1 MNPDLRVAKAPAG
14 RRGLFRVIELLLG
27 AMKLISSRFVTMKSL
42 VIFLSMI
49 SAQAQADSWDEAISK
64 VQSAASEYFDYA
76 VKVGG
81 TSHAG
86 SMYNGYMSVEHQ
98 CAILGRMLK
107 HGDAIRHIEEF
118 EYPPMNAGSDPHE
131 LLVFS
136 ISLENWVAAA
146 RWAKNATED
155 QRINRW
161 NLDCVGQFGIPS
173 TLFVESAKPKAEFV
187 AEGTQLHVY
196 GNIDFGF
203 AERLEQALNSNPS
216 VTEVTLGSGGGSVRD
231 ALIAGLLIRS
241 RRLDTTI
248 YGNCYS
254 ACPLVFLGGTHRVIW
269 ASPYRLG
276 FHQIY
281 TGAGSPIPLD
291 DQLYH
296 LVAQYVA
303 EMGGDPP
310 TVLAWMHSAGP
321 SEMFEPDPE
330 QICAAKFATFVQR
343 VCNLGISP

>member
-1 MNPDLRVAKAPAG
+1 M
-14 RRGLFRVIELLLG
+14 
-27 AMKLISSRFVTMKSL
+27 ISNRFSKFSSIAL
-42 VIFLSMI
+42 FLSLL
-49 SAQAQADSWDEAISK
+49 SGQVRADGWDDAISN
-64 VQSAASEYFDYA
+64 VQRSASEYFDYA
-76 VKVGG
+76 VKMGG

-98 CAILGRMLK
+98 CAILGRMLE
-107 HGDAIRHIEEF
+107 HADAIRHIEEF
-118 EYPPMNAGSDPHE
+118 DYPPMDVSSDPHE

-146 RWAKNATED
+146 QWAKNATED

-161 NLDCVGQFGIPS
+161 NLDCVGQFGIPAN
-173 TLFVESAKPKAEFV
+173 LFIESAQPEAEFV
-187 AEGTQLHVY
+187 ADGTQLHVY
-196 GNIDFGF
+196 GDIDVGF
-203 AERLEQALNSNPS
+203 AVRLEQALNSNLL

-241 RRLDTTI
+241 RGLDTTI

-254 ACPLVFLGGTHRVIW
+254 ACPLVFLGGNHRVIW
-269 ASPYRLG
+269 ATPYRLG

-281 TGAGSPIPLD
+281 TGTGASIPLD
-291 DQLYH
+291 DQLYD
-296 LVAQYVA
+296 LVARYVA

-321 SEMFEPDPE
+321 SEMYEPDPE
-330 QICAAKFATFVQR
+330 EICSANVATFVQR
-343 VCNLGISP
+343 VCNLGINP

>member
-1 MNPDLRVAKAPAG
+1 MH
-14 RRGLFRVIELLLG
+14 
-27 AMKLISSRFVTMKSL
+27 LISGRFVTIKS
-42 VIFLSMI
+42 IAIILSLI
-49 SAQAQADSWDEAISK
+49 SAQVRADSWDEAISK

-107 HGDAIRHIEEF
+107 HAEAIRHIEEF
-118 EYPPMNAGSDPHE
+118 DYPPMDAGSDPHE

-146 RWAKNATED
+146 RWAKNVTED

-161 NLDCVGQFGIPS
+161 NLDCVGKFGIPS
-173 TLFVESAKPKAEFV
+173 TLFIESAKPEAEFV
-187 AEGTQLHVY
+187 ADGTQLHVY
-196 GNIDFGF
+196 GDIDVGF
-203 AERLEQALNSNPS
+203 AERLEQALNSNPL

-241 RRLDTTI
+241 RGLDTTI

-254 ACPLVFLGGTHRVIW
+254 ACPLVFLGGNHRVIW
-269 ASPYRLG
+269 AAPYRLG

-281 TGAGSPIPLD
+281 TGAGASIPLD
-291 DQLYH
+291 DQLYL

-303 EMGGDPP
+303 AMGGNPP

-321 SEMFEPDPE
+321 SEMFEPDME
-330 QICAAKFATFVQR
+330 EICAASVATFVQR
-343 VCNLGISP
+343 VCNLGTNP